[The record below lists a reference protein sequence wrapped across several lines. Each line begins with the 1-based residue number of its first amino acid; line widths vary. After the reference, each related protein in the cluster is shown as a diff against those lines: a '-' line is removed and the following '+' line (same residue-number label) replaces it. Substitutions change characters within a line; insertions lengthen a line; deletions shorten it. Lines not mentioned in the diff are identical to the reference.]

1 MHAADATAGRRRNNA
16 PGAALSSSH
25 CTTPRIT
32 CSNLATGFSYLFI
45 YFSSLPPSLRFV
57 FVFINRYYQQL
68 INFIY

>member
-45 YFSSLPPSLRFV
+45 YLFIFLLSLPPSDLFS
-57 FVFINRYYQQL
+57 FSL
-68 INFIY
+68 IVITSN